1 MANSLPER
9 IALEITKRIQGG
21 ELPPDAHLSTQKL
34 ADDFDVSRSPVR
46 EALQILADR
55 GVLEQRPNRGF
66 FVKPGVRP
74 PKSAIDLALHSDAP
88 EIYYRFAEEWLEAQL
103 PQEISEQF
111 LRDRYDLTKAQ
122 AAEFLARAAN
132 DGWVERKEGY
142 GWRLVGIASISD
154 VLAQIYRFRSVIEPA
169 ALLEPGFVLN
179 RSAVDLHRRVMKG
192 LLDGAI
198 ERWPAARLLDSG
210 IDFHE
215 DLAKMSGN
223 PFFYQSVVRVNRVR
237 RLIDHRMMIDRER
250 FYIQARDHLD
260 MLDLL
265 ERGANLECSSLMQK
279 HLGDGVA
286 RKAFMH
292 SQLEKKRG

>member
-21 ELPPDAHLSTQKL
+21 ELPPESHLSTQKL

-46 EALQILADR
+46 EAMQLLADR
-55 GVLEQRPNRGF
+55 GVLEQRPNRGY
-66 FVKPGVRP
+66 FVKRGIRM
-74 PKSAIDLALHSDAP
+74 PKGAADMALHSDAP
-88 EIYYRFAEEWLEAQL
+88 EVYYRFAEEWLEGAL

-111 LRDRYDLTKAQ
+111 LRDRYTLTRAQ
-122 AAEFLARAAN
+122 GAEFLARAAN
-132 DGWVERKEGY
+132 EGWVERKEGY
-142 GWRLVGIASISD
+142 GWRLVEIADIPE

-169 ALLEPGFVLN
+169 ALLQPGFVLN
-179 RSAVDLHRRVMKG
+179 RQAIDLHRRVMLG

-237 RLIDHRMMIDRER
+237 RLIDYRMVIDRER
-250 FYIQARDHLD
+250 FYIQARDHLE

-265 ERGANLECSSLMQK
+265 DRGRNRECSQLMQK

-286 RKAFMH
+286 RKSFIH
-292 SQLEKKRG
+292 SQLEQKLG

>member
-21 ELPPDAHLSTQKL
+21 ELPPESHLSTQKL

-46 EALQILADR
+46 EALHILAER
-55 GVLEQRPNRGF
+55 GVLEQRPNRGY
-66 FVKPGVRP
+66 FVKDGIRAPTD
-74 PKSAIDLALHSDAP
+74 AADLALHSDAP
-88 EIYYRFAEEWLEAQL
+88 EIYYRFAEDWLEAQL

-111 LRDRYDLTKAQ
+111 LRDRYGLTRAQ
-122 AAEFLARAAN
+122 GTEFLARAAN
-132 DGWVERKEGY
+132 EGWVERKEGY
-142 GWRLVGIASISD
+142 GWRLVEIAAVPD

-179 RSAVDLHRRVMKG
+179 RQAVELHRRVMQG
-192 LLDGAI
+192 LMAGAI

-210 IDFHE
+210 VDFHE

-223 PFFYQSVVRVNRVR
+223 PFFFQSVVRVNRIR
-237 RLIDHRMMIDRER
+237 RLIDHRMVIDRER

-260 MLDLL
+260 MLALL
-265 ERGANLECSSLMQK
+265 ERGENRECSYLMQK

-286 RKAFMH
+286 RKAFFH
-292 SQLEKKRG
+292 GQLAKTR